1 MPIDVSQIVTQML
14 GKAAQVFAE
23 NWDDVKDYASQEF
36 TDFSNSI
43 RRIDEMYSQG
53 KITESR
59 AKSLVQMQKDSMIA
73 VLAAIEGIKLLTVE
87 EAINAAISVVREAVN
102 KAIGFALL

>member
-1 MPIDVSQIVTQML
+1 
-14 GKAAQVFAE
+14 
-23 NWDDVKDYASQEF
+23 
-36 TDFSNSI
+36 
-43 RRIDEMYSQG
+43 MYSQG

-73 VLAAIEGIKLLTVE
+73 VLAAIKGIELLTVE